1 MNCCRLGQ
9 TLIHVRDR
17 LGVRCPSNLATH
29 DLETEI
35 FLHLLAR
42 HSGALGAVPPDAYSA
57 AAVAH
62 ALEGDGMALPQ

>member
-1 MNCCRLGQ
+1 M
-9 TLIHVRDR
+9 
-17 LGVRCPSNLATH
+17 RCPSNLATH

-35 FLHLLAR
+35 FLHLLSR
-42 HSGALGAVPPDAYSA
+42 HAEAMGAVSADTVSA